1 MAGFASYADLVAELK
16 AGKEF
21 ERAFYKVVVN
31 VHVGQWASY
40 WYQAG
45 MPVAGADPAGTPG
58 TVYTNAV
65 GSINFEG
72 RAPDQKH
79 LLTFGSL
86 LYGGAGSLRIYDRLV
101 AVGGL
106 DLTAVAARV
115 VNSAA
120 LTRYTSG
127 LGVEAW
133 VEVTTATSVTAP
145 EVTMDYVDEA
155 NVARV
160 GTVLVFPAAIT
171 NLRWMGRLPILAP
184 SNGIKSV
191 TNLNVTVASTTGI
204 CNVVLLKPLATI
216 SLPLNGWN
224 ERDQVL
230 QLTSLPRIYDGA
242 SLAFMLYPQSGAG
255 YTFSGTLKAGYG

>member
-21 ERAFYKVVVN
+21 ERALYKAVVTA
-31 VHVGQWASY
+31 HAGQWASF
-40 WYQAG
+40 WYAAG

-58 TVYTNAV
+58 TVYTNEV
-65 GSINFEG
+65 GSVNFED

-79 LLTFGSL
+79 LLTFGSVL
-86 LYGGAGSLRIYDRLV
+86 NGVGSLRIYDRLV
-101 AVGGL
+101 AVSGL

-160 GTVLVFPAAIT
+160 GTVLVFPAAAT

-216 SLPLNGWN
+216 AIPSSIWN

-242 SLAFMLYPQSGAG
+242 SLAFMVYASSSATVYHLQAS
-255 YTFSGTLKAGYG
+255 LKAGYG

>member
-21 ERAFYKVVVN
+21 ERAFDKVVAN
-31 VHVGQWASY
+31 THAGQWASY
-40 WYQAG
+40 WYSAG
-45 MPVAGADPAGTPG
+45 MPVAGAAPAGTPG

-65 GSINFEG
+65 GSINFED

-86 LYGGAGSLRIYDRLV
+86 LNGAGSLRIYDRLV
-101 AVGGL
+101 AVSGL

-133 VEVTTATSVTAP
+133 VEVTTVTSVTAP
-145 EVTMDYVDEA
+145 QVTMDYVDEA

-160 GTVLVFPAAIT
+160 GTVLVFPAAVT
-171 NLRWMGRLPILAP
+171 NLSWMGRLPILAP

-216 SLPLNGWN
+216 AVPANLWN

-242 SLAFMLYPQSGAG
+242 SLAFMVYVLSG
-255 YTFSGTLKAGYG
+255 GTYYSHGSLKAGYG